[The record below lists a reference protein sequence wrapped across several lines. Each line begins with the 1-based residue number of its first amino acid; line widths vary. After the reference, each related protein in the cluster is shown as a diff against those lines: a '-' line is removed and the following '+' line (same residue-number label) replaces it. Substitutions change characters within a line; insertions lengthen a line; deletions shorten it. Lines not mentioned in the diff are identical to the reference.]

1 MIRLKDLLNEIQSKD
16 TYYLNNKIIQ
26 VRKEVDVFFKK
37 NKEVLLGYA
46 KEYDWD
52 RFYKMAYDALPDLG
66 QDQVAQ
72 ELNSILLS
80 LPVDIKLPKKLDQNS
95 HVLEINAL
103 VSKWVEKN
111 KNKLIKLADDNK
123 YNEFYDLAR
132 KEFPNVQE
140 DKLFY
145 AVDLASIEHNI
156 HYEFITD

>member
-1 MIRLKDLLNEIQSKD
+1 
-16 TYYLNNKIIQ
+16 
-26 VRKEVDVFFKK
+26 
-37 NKEVLLGYA
+37 
-46 KEYDWD
+46 
-52 RFYKMAYDALPDLG
+52 MAYDALPDLG

-111 KNKLIKLADDNK
+111 KNKLVKLADDNK